1 MKTIDISSKIEKP
14 LISRYSLKEEIANS
28 ITHGVGVL
36 FSIVTLTI
44 LLVYAIWNKSPVKI
58 VSFSVY
64 GVCSIC
70 LYLASTLYHSFRR
83 EKLKKIFRIMDHS
96 SIYLCIA
103 GTYTPITLLCMK
115 GIWGFSL
122 LTAVWTMAIA
132 GILFKI
138 FAKNKLERYNVIS
151 VGLYIAM
158 GWLLVIAIKPMLQIV
173 PIGFL
178 MWILAG
184 GLFYT
189 IGVIFYMIKKIP
201 YNHAIWHAFV
211 LGGSIMHFEGI
222 FLYLR

>member
-1 MKTIDISSKIEKP
+1 MKNVAVASKIEKS
-14 LISRYSLKEEIANS
+14 LINRYSLKEEIANS

-36 FSIVTLTI
+36 FSIVALTI

-58 VSFSVY
+58 VSFSIY

-83 EKLKKIFRIMDHS
+83 EKIKKIFRVMDHS

-158 GWLLVIAIKPMLQIV
+158 GWLLVIAIKPMLEIV
-173 PIGFL
+173 PAGFL

-189 IGVIFYMIKKIP
+189 IGVIFYMVKKIP
-201 YNHAIWHAFV
+201 YNHAIWHVFV